1 MTSEVL
7 PNESKRASEVCWMKG
22 NTMHNTNV
30 KNQKLKTV
38 HENYTIGY
46 VTSEDGTNI
55 GYRQYG
61 HGPSIALVQ
70 GTMGTAHN
78 FMQLAEAL
86 ADSFTV
92 YVPDR
97 RGRSLSGPGGNDY
110 NIQKEVED
118 LEAILTKTG
127 THSVF
132 GLSSGAIISLQAA
145 ITLSTIHKVAIFE
158 PPLFTNGAVPTALI
172 ARYEKE
178 MAKGNV
184 AAALITGMKAAQFG
198 PPIFNIMPQWLL
210 ESLMNMMMKREEKK
224 GSGDYVPMRELAS
237 TLHNDF
243 QLVGEMSNKLQS
255 FMEIRTDVL
264 LLGGSKSPA
273 YLKIALDDLEKV
285 LPHNKRMEFPG
296 LGHSA
301 AWNTDRGGQ
310 PGVVAQ
316 ALRRFF
322 TEL

>member
-1 MTSEVL
+1 
-7 PNESKRASEVCWMKG
+7 MK
-22 NTMHNTNV
+22 NPDD

-38 HENYTIGY
+38 HESYTIGY
-46 VTSEDGTNI
+46 VTSEDGTTI

-61 HGPSIALVQ
+61 HGPSLVLVQ

-97 RGRSLSGPGGNDY
+97 RGRGLSGPGGNYY

-132 GLSSGAIISLQAA
+132 GLSSGAIISLEAA
-145 ITLSTIHKVAIFE
+145 ISLSTIHKLAIFE

-184 AAALITGMKAAQFG
+184 AAALITGMKAGQFG

-224 GSGDYVPMRELAS
+224 GSGDYVPMRKLAS

-243 QLVGEMSNKLQS
+243 QLVGEMSNKLHS
-255 FMEIRTDVL
+255 FRAVRTSVRI
-264 LLGGSKSPA
+264 LGGSKSPA

-285 LPHNKRMEFPG
+285 LPLSKRIEFPG